1 MSNAENI
8 DRRHFLRT
16 AAMTVGATG
25 FGTITSAYAQNRNTK
40 AAAQLPAEGQMPSF
54 GRATEWLNSKP
65 LTPGDLRGKIVLIN
79 FCGHIPVSTGAANS
93 LTFALGRKNTAI
105 KDCS

>member
-25 FGTITSAYAQNRNTK
+25 FGTITPAYRQNRNAK
-40 AAAQLPAEGQMPSF
+40 VAAQLPTEGQMPSF
-54 GRATEWLNSKP
+54 GRVTEWLNSKP
-65 LTPGDLRGKIVLIN
+65 LTAGD
-79 FCGHIPVSTGAANS
+79 S
-93 LTFALGRKNTAI
+93 
-105 KDCS
+105 